1 MKQLKKIKA
10 ICRRSDNWWAIEVPE
25 IPGLYTQARRLDQVE
40 DEVRDAARMLGVSP
54 VEIQIDARIDD
65 DTRQMVDELFAKR
78 TEARKAQEEASRLTR
93 STVAAL
99 RGKGLTVRDVAVMTG
114 VSPQRVSALQHA

>member
-1 MKQLKKIKA
+1 MKKLKKIKA

-25 IPGLYTQARRLDQVE
+25 IPGLHTQARRLDQVE
-40 DEVRDAARMLGVSP
+40 DEVRDAARMLGVAP
-54 VEIQIDARIDD
+54 IEIQIDVRIDD

-93 STVAAL
+93 SAVVAL
-99 RGKGLTVRDVAVMTG
+99 RGKGLTVRDVEAMTG

>member
-1 MKQLKKIKA
+1 
-10 ICRRSDNWWAIEVPE
+10 
-25 IPGLYTQARRLDQVE
+25 
-40 DEVRDAARMLGVSP
+40 MLGVAP
-54 VEIQIDARIDD
+54 IEIQIDVRIDD

-93 STVAAL
+93 SAVVAL
-99 RGKGLTVRDVAVMTG
+99 RGKGLTVRDVEAMTG

>member
-1 MKQLKKIKA
+1 MKKLKKIKA

-40 DEVRDAARMLGVSP
+40 DEVRDAARMLGVAP
-54 VEIQIDARIDD
+54 IEIQIDVRIDD

-93 STVAAL
+93 SAVVAL
-99 RGKGLTVRDVAVMTG
+99 RGKGLTVRDVEAMTG